1 MTWIENYFLDV
12 LETKQKNVNFFLD
25 IIKNNID
32 DDYIFIE
39 PFCGFA
45 SVPYSV
51 VNICILKSFILMIY
65 IK

>member
-12 LETKQKNVNFFLD
+12 LETKQKNVIFLD

-32 DDYIFIE
+32 DDYMFIE

-45 SVPYSV
+45 SVPYFV
-51 VNICILKSFILMIY
+51 VNICIFKVSY
-65 IK
+65 